1 MYTYITAL
9 FHQEDRF
16 EQIQVVLF
24 KCLYQARG
32 MRGIDLTSVYMNSD
46 RILDGVVFFF
56 KIAFSC
62 SE

>member
-56 KIAFSC
+56 
-62 SE
+62 